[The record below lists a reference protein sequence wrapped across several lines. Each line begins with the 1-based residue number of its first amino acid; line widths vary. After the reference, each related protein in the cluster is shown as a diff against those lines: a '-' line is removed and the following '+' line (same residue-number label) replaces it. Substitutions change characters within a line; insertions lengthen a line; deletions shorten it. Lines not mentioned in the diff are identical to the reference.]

1 MTNPEKKFPGLKG
14 MLITSLV
21 VFILVVAWIT
31 VSVDGAQ
38 TPILNLVDTEPV
50 RRAVRIFENECSL
63 RPNGVSMTTGNTMF
77 CGLSAMVQMPE
88 RIPETRRSFCLLPLT
103 WTSRKELRDG

>member
-50 RRAVRIFENECSL
+50 MGLFAALVLIAVFAVSVYGIFLLVRHFHKESL
-63 RPNGVSMTTGNTMF
+63 EEGVADDDL
-77 CGLSAMVQMPE
+77 C
-88 RIPETRRSFCLLPLT
+88 
-103 WTSRKELRDG
+103 DG

>member
-50 RRAVRIFENECSL
+50 MGLFAALVLIAVFAVSVYGGAGILIAMWTVYGIFLLVRHVHKESL
-63 RPNGVSMTTGNTMF
+63 EEGVADDDL
-77 CGLSAMVQMPE
+77 C
-88 RIPETRRSFCLLPLT
+88 
-103 WTSRKELRDG
+103 DG